1 MCLCFVFREI
11 DDQSSRSTSAST
23 DKSSSRTPSGTS
35 KDWCVVGEHYVCK
48 EEMRGSDFE
57 DCRNCVSEKEYRE
70 CIKNH
75 WSNKSTDS
83 SRNTS
88 GKTDKSSSRSTSGTS
103 NGCDTDPAERDEVD
117 YVYGAGLERFVELC
131 MAGGGDHWWNYRVHI
146 DKDGEQRYVEIQNK
160 DGVRR
165 VDGTL
170 WCVGADGYHHVQLF
184 LQHDPEKPDWV
195 KEDEWCKFHW
205 CE

>member
-88 GKTDKSSSRSTSGTS
+88 GTS
-103 NGCDTDPAERDEVD
+103 NDSTDIDQREGANYIGSAKENIHRVVRLEMAAGDPRWWHYLVHVD
-117 YVYGAGLERFVELC
+117 RFGAQIR
-131 MAGGGDHWWNYRVHI
+131 
-146 DKDGEQRYVEIQNK
+146 VEIEDK
-160 DGVRR
+160 DGVRK
-165 VDGTL
+165 VDGVL
-170 WCVGADGYHHVQLF
+170 YNIGPDDLVKLF
-184 LQHDPEKPDWV
+184 PEMSDKPEWV
-195 KEDEWCKFHW
+195 DDDHW
-205 CE
+205 SEFSWHEL